1 MVIKLGL
8 SIGEGRGRVRYAS
21 NINLKYVAYFQR
33 QIWMCEMPTEAA
45 SSTRKDSTG
54 TYYTFDGTNP
64 PQEHNPTANRC
75 AFYDVCNIPSL
86 LSPRSKV
93 IVNDTHMHFKSRT
106 MYEGPEFEY
115 YYVCRQQ
122 RDTRYLVTY
131 QKKGETSLF

>member
-1 MVIKLGL
+1 MGILPL
-8 SIGEGRGRVRYAS
+8 YA
-21 NINLKYVAYFQR
+21 
-33 QIWMCEMPTEAA
+33 
-45 SSTRKDSTG
+45 
-54 TYYTFDGTNP
+54 
-64 PQEHNPTANRC
+64 
-75 AFYDVCNIPSL
+75 IPSL

-131 QKKGETSLF
+131 QKKGGCDKYFVCLDLQPR